1 MDLDTCEAFK
11 CEFLQATGRRNK
23 PVYGHKA
30 VLIGHSVYVW
40 GGYHETKDKKRFSIL
55 DLRTNTWT
63 IKRVTN
69 HFGDGQRVRVMFVQ
83 DDFIYALAFRKGD
96 ASAFFVKIDAL
107 FLDEV
112 FIEPT
117 HGLPDLHFG
126 CAGAF
131 LEEMKDLV
139 VVGAR
144 GAVFALNIGVL
155 SWKEIPT
162 SGQGPISERG
172 HACCSYRN
180 ILYVAGGVP
189 RGDCLDLHIL
199 AFKKNSCSWSKPKVT
214 LGSKL
219 PTPKTDLTL
228 TCSGPDRIFA
238 IGGTYNIRLGDEFS
252 MFSFRKN
259 QWFDLKN
266 QPSSSSD
273 MECKG
278 DKKQGTSYHAAVHTK
293 DFLLVLG
300 GFGMFFWM
308 STPMMI
314 KPASRS

>member
-23 PVYGHKA
+23 PVYGPKA

-40 GGYHETKDKKRFSIL
+40 GGYQEPNDKKRISIL

-63 IKRVTN
+63 IKNVTN
-69 HFGDGQRVRVMFVQ
+69 HFGDVQRRVSAMFVH
-83 DDFIYALAFRKGD
+83 DDSIYALAFRKGV

-107 FLDEV
+107 LLDEV
-112 FIEPT
+112 LTKPT
-117 HGLPDLHFG
+117 HGLPYLHFG

-131 LEEMKDLV
+131 LEEVKDLV

-144 GAVFALNIGVL
+144 GAVFALSIRFL

-162 SGQGPISERG
+162 SGQGPVSERG

-189 RGDCLDLHIL
+189 RGNDLDLHTL
-199 AFKKNSCSWSKPKVT
+199 TVKKNSCSWSKPKIT

-219 PTPKTDLTL
+219 PTAKTGLTL
-228 TCSGPDRIFA
+228 TCSSPDRIFA
-238 IGGTYNIRLGDEFS
+238 IGGICNTRIGDEFS

-266 QPSSSSD
+266 HPSSSSD

-278 DKKQGTSYHAAVHTK
+278 DRRQGTSCHAAVHTK
-293 DFLLVLG
+293 DFHVGPWWLWNV
-300 GFGMFFWM
+300 F
-308 STPMMI
+308 SDVNTHHD
-314 KPASRS
+314 